1 MQQVRMTPAQW
12 RIALMVAAG
21 QSNPDIARVL
31 GLSES
36 TVKNH
41 LNAIYGGGVV
51 VNREELIN
59 YCRTGKVEPRG
70 YRS

>member
-1 MQQVRMTPAQW
+1 MQQVSMTPAQMK
-12 RIALMVAAG
+12 IALMVASG
-21 QSNPDIARVL
+21 LSNPDIARML

-41 LNAIYGGGVV
+41 LNAIYGGGTV
-51 VNREELIN
+51 VNRQELIN